1 MRKSDFDLNFYT
13 ISYLFCLLNF
23 IYQESPGFQW
33 WNLYFPKK
41 SILYTLKWDIVG
53 FIAVNICWDI
63 N

>member
-13 ISYLFCLLNF
+13 ISNLFVF
-23 IYQESPGFQW
+23 YQESPGFQG

-53 FIAVNICWDI
+53 VIAINICWDI